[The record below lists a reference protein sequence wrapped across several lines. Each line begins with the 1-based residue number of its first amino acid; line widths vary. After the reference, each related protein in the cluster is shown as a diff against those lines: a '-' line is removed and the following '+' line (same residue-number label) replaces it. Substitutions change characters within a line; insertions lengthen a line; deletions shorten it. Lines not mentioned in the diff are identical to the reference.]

1 MSQMFE
7 VMAKISPE
15 HTTDE
20 WLALMKT
27 ANVPAMRVNRI
38 DELSTNAQLQ
48 ASGLMR
54 EVEHPTEGRYIEV
67 GMPVR
72 FSATEGSGAPVPRP
86 AASVG
91 QHSAEVEHE
100 LGIAPVRRPE

>member
-1 MSQMFE
+1 MFE
-7 VMAKISPE
+7 VMAKIAPE
-15 HTTDE
+15 RTTDE

-27 ANVPAMRVNRI
+27 ANVPAMRVNQI
-38 DELSTNAQLQ
+38 DELLTNPQLQ

-54 EVEHPTEGRYIEV
+54 EAEHPTEGRHIDV

-72 FSATEGSGAPVPRP
+72 FSATEGGGAPAPRP
-86 AASVG
+86 AASIG

-100 LGIAPVRRPE
+100 LGIKPVRRSE